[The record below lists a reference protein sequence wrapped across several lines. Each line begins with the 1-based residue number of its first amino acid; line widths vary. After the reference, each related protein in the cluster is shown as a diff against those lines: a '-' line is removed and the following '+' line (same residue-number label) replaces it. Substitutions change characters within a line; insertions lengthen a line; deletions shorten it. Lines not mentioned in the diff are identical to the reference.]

1 MKNSLSERIDH
12 CLDKTISMLR
22 GTQDEQGRWM
32 GAARGI
38 DTIFYAIALAL
49 EEEPP
54 SSAVVQDLCDYIESC
69 QTDEGGIGDY
79 PGEPANGFATCFVL
93 PILKWGRPQSA
104 TIAGAEAYLKRTLQW
119 WHNDPRMALVKWA
132 CQPELRDKVVADKGP
147 PAWVRKIGLAISKR
161 HSSVR
166 VPAHK
171 AFPRKYHKLSLK
183 DRLIMPTLIRSMTYP
198 PLDELEEFA
207 RVAPLPTGLDI
218 MLLVHAGMLKLAN
231 DTSYGAQ
238 RLYEFAKSRRSRFI
252 FDDGLYEWLS
262 VLTADLFFTKAM
274 GMEKEHKNA
283 SDALRTLRYEGGG
296 WISGDMVTIHVFDTA
311 LLVLALRAA
320 DISPDDDMLRRAT
333 EYLKLARSPEH
344 GMWAWGYTEGMGDK
358 RPYADTDDTGLV
370 LAALVKCG
378 ERKDSEIMN
387 VAIESLFD
395 MQDPGGE
402 FSVFHGVLRPNWA
415 WISNTS
421 RALMGLV
428 ACGFSTKDSRVA
440 RAAQWLLSQQLP
452 DGSWVDWWCS
462 RYIYGTVTALEAL
475 LQADSLTQ
483 SDPRTKAALQW
494 LLKEQNADGGWGE
507 NWAGGN
513 SSSTCEHTGLAVY
526 GLCIASPS
534 ETMPV
539 DAIEK
544 GVEWLLAHQREDGT
558 WDSIYHM
565 NFGFGVG
572 MSDAALPNVWAIHAL
587 AYARKVLPLSV
598 EAAIATVK

>member
-1 MKNSLSERIDH
+1 
-12 CLDKTISMLR
+12 MLR
-22 GTQDEQGRWM
+22 NTQDEQGRWM
-32 GAARGI
+32 GSARGI
-38 DTIFYAIALAL
+38 DTIFYVIALAL
-49 EEEPP
+49 DGESP
-54 SSAVVQDLCDYIESC
+54 SSPVVQDLCDYIESC
-69 QTDEGGIGDY
+69 QTEEGGFGDY

-93 PILKWGRPQSA
+93 PILKWGRPQAPS
-104 TIAGAEAYLKRTLQW
+104 IARGEAYLSRTNQW
-119 WHNDPRMALVKWA
+119 YNDPRIALVKWA
-132 CQPELRDKVVADKGP
+132 CQPELREKVVADKGP
-147 PAWVRKIGLAISKR
+147 PAWLRKLGLAISKR

-171 AFPRKYHKLSLK
+171 AFPRHYHKLSLK

-198 PLDELEEFA
+198 PLDELEEFS

-231 DTSYGAQ
+231 DTSRGAQ
-238 RLYEFAKSRRSRFI
+238 DLYEFAKSRRPRFI

-274 GMEKEHKNA
+274 GMEEEAKNA
-283 SDALRTLRYEGGG
+283 SRALRTLKYEGKG
-296 WISGDMVTIHVFDTA
+296 WITGDMVTIHLFDTA
-311 LLVLALRAA
+311 LYVLALLAA
-320 DISPDDDMLRRAT
+320 GMSPDDHMLRRAT
-333 EYLKLARSPEH
+333 EYLKVARSPEH

-358 RPYADTDDTGLV
+358 RPYADTDDTGLA
-370 LAALVKCG
+370 LAALVRCG
-378 ERKDSEIMN
+378 VPRDSEIMN
-387 VAIESLFD
+387 FAIKSLFD

-428 ACGFSTKDSRVA
+428 ACGYSSASDSRVE

-475 LQADSLTQ
+475 LQAGSLTQ
-483 SDPRTKAALQW
+483 SDPRTRSAVQW
-494 LLKEQNADGGWGE
+494 LLNEQNADGGWGE
-507 NWAGGN
+507 NWVGGN
-513 SSSTCEHTGLAVY
+513 TKSTSEHTGLAVY
-526 GLCIASPS
+526 GLCIANTP

-539 DAIEK
+539 EAIEK
-544 GVEWLLAHQREDGT
+544 GVEWLLEHQRDDGH

-587 AYARKVLPLSV
+587 AHARKVLQLNV
-598 EAAIATVK
+598 EAAATTKRALAPINAKS